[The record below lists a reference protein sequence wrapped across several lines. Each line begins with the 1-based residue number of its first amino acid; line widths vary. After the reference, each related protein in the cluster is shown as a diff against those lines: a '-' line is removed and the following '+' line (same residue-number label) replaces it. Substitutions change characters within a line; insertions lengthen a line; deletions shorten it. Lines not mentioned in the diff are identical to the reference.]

1 MKKILPL
8 LLALLLF
15 TACTPADKPE
25 PVRDT
30 VNTAETAA
38 NYTTE
43 TPPEAPDLNGSMK
56 AVWISYIELSRI
68 ISGHTEEEFSAAFA
82 LMCRNAAGLGINTLF
97 VHVRAFSDSLYPS
110 TLYPKSNMFDTED
123 FDALEIMVETA
134 HRFGLALHAWI
145 NPLRCATKENAAIY
159 NGTLIGEWISDP
171 TTYDEYICY
180 LEGDGHY
187 WLNPAVPE
195 VRALIAAG
203 AAEIVRGYD
212 VDGVH
217 IDDYFYPTDEP
228 FFDAGRYVESGTS
241 QPLSQWRQDN
251 CSLMVRGIYSA
262 VKGENS
268 RVLFGVSPQG
278 NIANNYT
285 YLCADVRRW
294 CTEAGFLDYIAPQIY
309 YGYEN
314 PKKPFAEALE
324 EWVSLCEGREV
335 SLVIGVAAYK
345 LAAEDEYI
353 SNVGILGRQISDALE
368 SADGAALYSYDS
380 LFSTSDSRVYT
391 ELEYIKAALSGK
403 NLE

>member
-15 TACTPADKPE
+15 PACTPADKPE

-171 TTYDEYICY
+171 TTYDEYNK
-180 LEGDGHY
+180 
-187 WLNPAVPE
+187 W
-195 VRALIAAG
+195 
-203 AAEIVRGYD
+203 
-212 VDGVH
+212 
-217 IDDYFYPTDEP
+217 
-228 FFDAGRYVESGTS
+228 
-241 QPLSQWRQDN
+241 W
-251 CSLMVRGIYSA
+251 CS
-262 VKGENS
+262 
-268 RVLFGVSPQG
+268 
-278 NIANNYT
+278 
-285 YLCADVRRW
+285 C
-294 CTEAGFLDYIAPQIY
+294 
-309 YGYEN
+309 
-314 PKKPFAEALE
+314 
-324 EWVSLCEGREV
+324 
-335 SLVIGVAAYK
+335 
-345 LAAEDEYI
+345 
-353 SNVGILGRQISDALE
+353 
-368 SADGAALYSYDS
+368 
-380 LFSTSDSRVYT
+380 
-391 ELEYIKAALSGK
+391 
-403 NLE
+403 